1 MSKIGFGRTLVLATL
16 TAIALTGSPGP
27 GYAQNNRDDEPLL
40 KFTPHCHPLT
50 VPVALGPGL
59 PVTDEVSGTL
69 CLREENEHVVRA
81 DVLVPGATYTQTYWD
96 WPLQPELYSY
106 VRHALFA
113 GRATF
118 AFDPLGRGQSSKPAS
133 TLVTMEADA
142 HALHLVIQHLI
153 SHHGMREVNVVGHSF
168 GSMIAVLE
176 TALYHDADRLVLTG
190 LQHSVGPGRGDYY
203 PANLDP
209 QFAGIGY
216 DSGWLTTRPGTRGG
230 VFYYLKTADPAV
242 IAYDEAHK
250 SVESQ
255 TQFVE
260 GLAQTYTPAGENL
273 SNQITV
279 PVLEINGEFDLFA
292 CTGPTLDCSNE
303 AAVHAFEVPY
313 YTEAPILTTRIVAN
327 TGHDLNLHPTAPET
341 YEIINAWLNSP
352 HCPVCPLR

>member
-1 MSKIGFGRTLVLATL
+1 MSKIGFGRTLVLAML
-16 TAIALTGSPGP
+16 TAMALTGGP
-27 GYAQNNRDDEPLL
+27 GYADDEPLL
-40 KFTPHCHPLT
+40 KFTPNCHPLA
-50 VPVALGPGL
+50 VPVALGQ
-59 PVTDEVSGTL
+59 VSGTL
-69 CLREENEHVVRA
+69 CLPDNENERGRREV
-81 DVLVPGATYTQTYWD
+81 DVLVPGATYTRTYWD

-118 AFDPLGRGQSSKPAS
+118 AFDPLGRGESSKPAS
-133 TLVTMEADA
+133 TSVTMEADA
-142 HALHLVIQHLI
+142 QALHQVITHLI
-153 SHHGMREVNVVGHSF
+153 SNHGMREVNVVGHSF

-176 TALYHDADRLVLTG
+176 TALYHDAARLVLTG

-255 TQFVE
+255 TQFLE

-279 PVLEINGEFDLFA
+279 PVMEINGEFDLFA
-292 CTGPTLDCSNE
+292 CTGPALDCSNG

-313 YTEAPILTTRIVAN
+313 YTKAPILTTKIVAN

-341 YEIINAWLNSP
+341 FEIINQWLKQP
-352 HCPVCPLR
+352 FLAAE